1 MEKWGQL
8 RIPAVEGRAFAVFL
22 RASSNQSPN
31 NQIKKGIALVMLAVV
46 RQSFHNYAIM
56 RQMQLKVVV
65 FSSLN
70 EILQFP
76 IALVVVFYPLQKTI
90 YF

>member
-31 NQIKKGIALVMLAVV
+31 NQIALVMLAVV